1 MDFEDIV
8 EGEGGDEIEKQ
19 TGAGGI
25 AVKDLSADQLSAY
38 NDVLS
43 WIRHPTEKP
52 LTLGGYAGTG
62 KSTLV
67 SLVARQVDLPAFC
80 AYTGKASRS
89 SVASSRPPAS
99 VR

>member
-52 LTLGGYAGTG
+52 SPSGATPVLGRARSFRLSLIRWVSPVSARTPARPR
-62 KSTLV
+62 V
-67 SLVARQVDLPAFC
+67 SLRRKLRPQV
-80 AYTGKASRS
+80 
-89 SVASSRPPAS
+89 
-99 VR
+99 